1 MLWFLHIHHLPWATP
16 EKWKRLLPLPSYSF
30 QCYFLLNLQASSFSV
45 RCPLSSLQQYIRNNQ
60 FFVFPPR
67 MSWFLIFKDY
77 FSPYIE
83 FAVKVFFF
91 LPAFVKCVTS
101 FLASVVL
108 DVKLVFSLSVMCY
121 FFPCLPWRF
130 FFLSLIFRSLILMY
144 LGMDFFV
151 SVLLEIYLASWICN

>member
-1 MLWFLHIHHLPWATP
+1 MMLWFLHIHHLPWATP

-83 FAVKVFFF
+83 FAVKVFFSSSICEMCHF
-91 LPAFVKCVTS
+91 FSGLCGFRCEVGIFFIS
-101 FLASVVL
+101 NVL
-108 DVKLVFSLSVMCY
+108 
-121 FFPCLPWRF
+121 F
-130 FFLSLIFRSLILMY
+130 FFLVFLE
-144 LGMDFFV
+144 DFF
-151 SVLLEIYLASWICN
+151 SVLNFQKFNFDVSWHGFLCVCSVGNLLSFLNL